1 MKKKTL
7 FMCLLA
13 IFSVGVFMSGCSGK
27 KEDLNLVFYEQ
38 KEDMMFYPYVAKWN
52 TDAGEVT
59 FSDTALRV
67 SLLPLNYQPQIVY
80 ENKWFAKDVS
90 DKTGTNIYVRKEEGI
105 HNYHVQ
111 LTSSSEFKN
120 IELPKPEEVSD
131 KIWEQAFL
139 LKADYDLDS
148 EEITFLLCRN
158 LESSGIMIVGKAKG
172 QQNMDFSWQIF
183 EFESGF
189 PLEMQTGN
197 VVMAGNWIYGSN
209 GEHPVRISLEDG
221 AVEVLEHLEQEVKAL
236 VPDKKE
242 EEMDYIRQILP
253 VGRYQ
258 DSVIWKWDV
267 ISSKENEPLFCLFK
281 EQAFTGAIHVQNNG
295 NWKVYDKEKNISDI
309 DMSMVYR
316 NELYLPQ

>member
-1 MKKKTL
+1 MK
-7 FMCLLA
+7 
-13 IFSVGVFMSGCSGK
+13 GNEEYE
-27 KEDLNLVFYEQ
+27 KEN
-38 KEDMMFYPYVAKWN
+38 
-52 TDAGEVT
+52 
-59 FSDTALRV
+59 
-67 SLLPLNYQPQIVY
+67 I
-80 ENKWFAKDVS
+80 
-90 DKTGTNIYVRKEEGI
+90 IYVRKEEGI

-158 LESSGIMIVGKAKG
+158 LESSGIMIVGKAKW

-189 PLEMQTGN
+189 PLEMQTGD
-197 VVMAGNWIYGSN
+197 VIMAGSWLYGSN
-209 GEHPVRISLEDG
+209 GEHPVRLSLKNG
-221 AVEVLEHLEQEVKAL
+221 TVEILEYLEQEVKTL
-236 VPDKKE
+236 VADKKE

-267 ISSKENEPLFCLFK
+267 ISSKENEVLFCLFK
-281 EQAFTGAIHVQNNG
+281 EQVFTGAIYVENDG
-295 NWKVYDKEKNISDI
+295 NWQVYDKEKNISKT